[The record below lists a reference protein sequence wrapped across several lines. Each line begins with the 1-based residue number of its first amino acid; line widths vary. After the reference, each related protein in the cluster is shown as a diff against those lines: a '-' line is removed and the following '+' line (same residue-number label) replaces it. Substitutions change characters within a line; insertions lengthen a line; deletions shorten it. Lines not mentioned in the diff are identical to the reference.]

1 MLLLLVAALATA
13 SLASPL
19 APNDRLD
26 VALVRRDNS
35 TASSSGP
42 ILDLGSA
49 GRYLGKLQNDGKVNR
64 SATESCAGADVRSWK
79 GIPYAKPPLGN
90 LRFKPPVA
98 LGKQDSTVQD
108 VSDDALRCV
117 QFTSEPRRML
127 ARADPDQV
135 RPTRA

>member
-19 APNDRLD
+19 APNDRID
-26 VALVRRDNS
+26 VALVRRENS
-35 TASSSGP
+35 TTSPSGP
-42 ILDLGSA
+42 ILDLGNA

-64 SATESCAGADVRSWK
+64 SPSDSLATADGCSWK

-90 LRFKPPVA
+90 LRFKAPVA
-98 LGKQDSTVQD
+98 LGKQNSTVQD

-117 QFTSEPRRML
+117 QFTSEPRR
-127 ARADPDQV
+127 R
-135 RPTRA
+135 